1 MEYDDTM
8 RGRLPCTAR
17 GFGKGN
23 FITGQRGIRCTAAK
37 DVRP

>member
-23 FITGQRGIRCTAAK
+23 FITGQRGICRTAAK

>member
-8 RGRLPCTAR
+8 RGRLPCTALN
-17 GFGKGN
+17 FYKGN
-23 FITGQRGIRCTAAK
+23 FITGQRGIHRTTTK

>member
-8 RGRLPCTAR
+8 HGLR
-17 GFGKGN
+17 KGN
-23 FITGQRGIRCTAAK
+23 FITGQRGIRRTAAK